1 MFMLDFPNASVNS
14 EEWCY
19 AIDVSYE
26 IIVLL
31 F

>member
-1 MFMLDFPNASVNS
+1 MLNFLNGSVNS
-14 EEWCY
+14 EEWRY
-19 AIDVSYE
+19 AIDVSYK